1 MRSRALY
8 LLALARPSTVGLSLS
23 SLGPFLIWC
32 LVDEVT
38 TCEGHIVVYKAN
50 LDVILYVV
58 GRPQQTELL
67 LACALD
73 TLYDT
78 LTEVVKYDGRNW
90 A

>member
-1 MRSRALY
+1 M
-8 LLALARPSTVGLSLS
+8 
-23 SLGPFLIWC
+23 
-32 LVDEVT
+32 T

-67 LACALD
+67 LACVLD

-78 LTEVVKYDGRNW
+78 LTEVIKYDE
-90 A
+90 